1 MDNNFDKTLVLGSL
15 QNRVVQRSFQ
25 QFRQDGE
32 NIDAHD
38 FDVLIFF
45 LQRSYKK
52 VKSGRL
58 SGLN

>member
-15 QNRVVQRSFQ
+15 QNRMVQRSFQ
-25 QFRQDGE
+25 QFGQDGE

-45 LQRSYKK
+45 LQRYYKK